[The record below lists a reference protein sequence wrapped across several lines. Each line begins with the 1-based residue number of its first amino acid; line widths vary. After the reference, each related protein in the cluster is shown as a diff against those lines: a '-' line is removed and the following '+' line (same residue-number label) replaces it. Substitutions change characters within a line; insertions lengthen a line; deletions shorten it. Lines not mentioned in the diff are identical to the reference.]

1 MDVLTSAASAHEAAS
16 ETHSSGET
24 SQISSEAQILALKRK
39 LIECDQESRDQRER
53 IAGLE
58 KALEIEKREHQLT
71 TSKLTMLLNKRRASD
86 AQCDQR
92 RADMAG
98 FESSPAWLAS
108 MRASAHPP
116 AAETSGAA
124 SHAQPRVCV
133 RKAAPENGAARRGGG
148 VQGGVQEM
156 SPGPEKA
163 AVPAEGAKPAD
174 APAESAS
181 ARAPAEVR
189 VRVRVRGGGGVRV
202 RIRVRIGVRVGV
214 RLSHPNPNP
223 NQAETLAAP
232 SSDSAAESAPPPVSR
247 GASAVTPGCAP
258 PAPGSAGYP
267 PSAAP
272 LPSPPPPSAS
282 AIANG
287 GGITSGTPSAYRV
300 PFGYVPGAISV
311 ELPKRQRTHKHHAGT
326 AGMPRSYS
334 SLT

>member
-1 MDVLTSAASAHEAAS
+1 MSGCTAAMDVLTSAASAHEAAS

-116 AAETSGAA
+116 MAEAPGAASGAA

-133 RKAAPENGAARRGGG
+133 RKAAPENGPARRGG
-148 VQGGVQEM
+148 
-156 SPGPEKA
+156 
-163 AVPAEGAKPAD
+163 
-174 APAESAS
+174 
-181 ARAPAEVR
+181 
-189 VRVRVRGGGGVRV
+189 
-202 RIRVRIGVRVGV
+202 
-214 RLSHPNPNP
+214 
-223 NQAETLAAP
+223 TL
-232 SSDSAAESAPPPVSR
+232 
-247 GASAVTPGCAP
+247 TPT
-258 PAPGSAGYP
+258 
-267 PSAAP
+267 
-272 LPSPPPPSAS
+272 PSPSPS
-282 AIANG
+282 
-287 GGITSGTPSAYRV
+287 P
-300 PFGYVPGAISV
+300 
-311 ELPKRQRTHKHHAGT
+311 
-326 AGMPRSYS
+326 
-334 SLT
+334 

>member
-1 MDVLTSAASAHEAAS
+1 MSGFTGAMDVLTSAASAHEAAS

-39 LIECDQESRDQRER
+39 LIECDQESRDQRET

-92 RADMAG
+92 RVDMAG

-116 AAETSGAA
+116 MAEAPGAA

-163 AVPAEGAKPAD
+163 TVPAEGGKPAD

-181 ARAPAEVR
+181 ATAPAEVR
-189 VRVRVRGGGGVRV
+189 FRGRGGVRV
-202 RIRVRIGVRVGV
+202 RIRVRLGPSVSLV
-214 RLSHPNPNP
+214 
-223 NQAETLAAP
+223 TLTLTP
-232 SSDSAAESAPPPVSR
+232 TLTRPRRSPLSSDSPAENAPPPPSTGASR
-247 GASAVTPGCAP
+247 GPGRAP
-258 PAPGSAGYP
+258 PVPGSAGH
-267 PSAAP
+267 
-272 LPSPPPPSAS
+272 PPPRLRPRVPARVPTRRDNQL
-282 AIANG
+282 A
-287 GGITSGTPSAYRV
+287 PSAYCVPSATCRV
-300 PFGYVPGAISV
+300 RWRRAR
-311 ELPKRQRTHKHHAGT
+311 KRQRTHKHHAGT
-326 AGMPRSYS
+326 ASMPRSYS

>member
-1 MDVLTSAASAHEAAS
+1 MSGCTAAMDVLTSAASAHEAAS

-108 MRASAHPP
+108 MRSSAHPP
-116 AAETSGAA
+116 AAEASGAA

-181 ARAPAEVR
+181 ARAPAE
-189 VRVRVRGGGGVRV
+189 
-202 RIRVRIGVRVGV
+202 
-214 RLSHPNPNP
+214 
-223 NQAETLAAP
+223 AETLAAP